1 VLLVVGITGA
11 SGAIYGVRL
20 LEELSRRKIETHLVV
35 TSVAECIIKME
46 VELNIDLV
54 KNLATVHHDI
64 MDLQAPIASGT
75 FKTDGMVVAP
85 CSMKTL
91 AAMAHGLSNNLLVRA
106 ADVTLKER
114 RPLVIV
120 PRESP
125 LNIIHIKN
133 MLLLA
138 EAGAIIMPPAPAFYD
153 APKTV
158 NDMINQVTGR
168 ILDAFHIEHNLSKR
182 WSGLRKDK
190 DI

>member
-1 VLLVVGITGA
+1 MLLVVGITGA

-35 TSVAECIIKME
+35 TSAAECIIKME
-46 VELNIDLV
+46 VELNIDIV

-138 EAGAIIMPPAPAFYD
+138 EAGAIIIPPAPAFYD

-168 ILDAFHIEHNLSKR
+168 ILDVFHIEHNLFKR